1 MCPHALKY
9 LYSRFWIDLPC
20 RSSPVLAAFVATIL
34 FLPHAVAGAEFDN
47 NNHSPN
53 LLYNMYTVHTYSV
66 YKCCV
71 RSVACVGRPTSITT
85 RASRTALTRLV
96 RRLYLAKGGG
106 ERAAAA
112 TKNVVVEQHG
122 GIGSS

>member
-1 MCPHALKY
+1 M
-9 LYSRFWIDLPC
+9 
-20 RSSPVLAAFVATIL
+20 AA
-34 FLPHAVAGAEFDN
+34 GFDD

-53 LLYNMYTVHTYSV
+53 LLYKVYIPTYSV

-96 RRLYLAKGGG
+96 RLYLAKGGGGG

-112 TKNVVVEQHG
+112 IKNVVVEQHA
-122 GIGSS
+122 GIGSSQ

>member
-1 MCPHALKY
+1 MEIGRGQLTAQSGAT
-9 LYSRFWIDLPC
+9 LYVQS
-20 RSSPVLAAFVATIL
+20 
-34 FLPHAVAGAEFDN
+34 
-47 NNHSPN
+47 
-53 LLYNMYTVHTYSV
+53 VHTYSV